1 MCAQG
6 CYIKAIPFLS
16 YQRKPLLPT
25 SWELKILDG
34 QESGPG
40 AKCLVFGKCPT
51 TLSEGFLGVPL
62 SKHISVL
69 TFLPGQ
75 EVEAAMGGVSVPSCS
90 FLGHSIFLCL
100 VPG

>member
-6 CYIKAIPFLS
+6 CYIEAIPFLS

-34 QESGPG
+34 QESDPR
-40 AKCLVFGKCPT
+40 AKCLVFGKCPM
-51 TLSEGFLGVPL
+51 TLLEGFLGVPQ

-69 TFLPGQ
+69 AFLPGQ
-75 EVEAAMGGVSVPSCS
+75 EAEAAVGGVSVPSCS
-90 FLGHSIFLCL
+90 FLGHSISSA
-100 VPG
+100 